1 MTTQAEFF
9 EANAVDGK
17 LTDAQMVQF
26 LQLPEGDI
34 EFTDS
39 NSGEPGA
46 ASGKAAATD
55 NGSQVTETNENKGA
69 EPSPGDAVILA
80 KDGVHTIPYTKLV
93 EAREGEKHWKA
104 QAEAAQAQ
112 LAALQAASDQRAA
125 TGQAETQTDKN
136 VATATAAIESGQVD
150 PEIFGDFSEEALAK
164 GIQKLVAMGIERS
177 IASIRQEVAPLKET
191 QAKTARDEHYA
202 AIYKAHPDADSVA
215 ESKELSDWID
225 SKPSFAR
232 DGYRAVL
239 QKGTAAQVVELFTAF
254 KTETTPKTG
263 SPSPSARPSAA
274 DAAKAAIDAAKS
286 KVPASLSELPGGTAG
301 PADELEAMRNMSGTD
316 LLSRMHGKTPEQ
328 IEALVARLI

>member
-46 ASGKAAATD
+46 ASGKAATTD
-55 NGSQVTETNENKGA
+55 GSQVTETNENKGA
-69 EPSPGDAVILA
+69 EPPPGEAVILA

-104 QAEAAQAQ
+104 MAEQAQSKLAELQAQATQ
-112 LAALQAASDQRAA
+112 RQADGEAA
-125 TGQAETQTDKN
+125 TGTDKA
-136 VATATAAIESGQVD
+136 VAAATAAIDSGEVPAD
-150 PEIFGDFSEEALAK
+150 LFGDFSEEDLAK
-164 GIQKLVAMGIERS
+164 GIQKLVEMRVERAMAG
-177 IASIRQEVAPLKET
+177 IRQDIAPLKDT

-301 PADELEAMRNMSGTD
+301 PADEMEAMRNMSGTD

>member
-26 LQLPEGDI
+26 LQLPEGEI
-34 EFTDS
+34 EFTDNS

-46 ASGKAAATD
+46 ASGKAETTD
-55 NGSQVTETNENKGA
+55 GSQATGTNENKGT
-69 EPSPGDAVILA
+69 EPPPGEAVILA
-80 KDGVHTIPYTKLV
+80 KDGKHTIPYTKLV

-104 QAEAAQAQ
+104 LAEQAQSKLAELQAQAAQRQ
-112 LAALQAASDQRAA
+112 TDGEAA
-125 TGQAETQTDKN
+125 TGTDKA
-136 VATATAAIESGQVD
+136 VAAATAAIDSGEVPAD
-150 PEIFGDFSEEALAK
+150 LFGDFSEEALAK
-164 GIQKLVAMGIERS
+164 GIQKLVEMRVERAMAG
-177 IASIRQEVAPLKET
+177 IRQDIAPLQEDK
-191 QAKTARDEHYA
+191 AKSARAAHYA
-202 AIYKAHPDADSVA
+202 EIYKAHPDADSVA
-215 ESKELSDWID
+215 ESKELSDWIE

-239 QKGTAAQVVELFTAF
+239 EKGTAAQVVELFTAF
-254 KTETTPKTG
+254 KSEATGKTG
-263 SPSPSARPSAA
+263 TPSPSARLSAA
-274 DAAKAAIDAAKS
+274 DAAKAAIESAKS

>member
-26 LQLPEGDI
+26 LKLDPGEI

-39 NSGEPGA
+39 NTSVPSAG
-46 ASGKAAATD
+46 SDKAATD
-55 NGSQVTETNENKGA
+55 NGSQATDKNESTDP
-69 EPSPGDAVILA
+69 PSDAVILA
-80 KDGVHTIPYTKLV
+80 KDGKHTIPYTKLV

-136 VATATAAIESGQVD
+136 VAAAAAAIESGQVD

-164 GIQKLVAMGIERS
+164 GIQKLVAMGIERG

-191 QAKTARDEHYA
+191 QAKTAREEHYA
-202 AIYKAHPDADSVA
+202 AIYEKHPDADSVA
-215 ESKELSDWID
+215 ESKELSDWING
-225 SKPSFAR
+225 KPSFAR
-232 DGYRAVL
+232 DGYRSVL
-239 QKGTAAQVVELFTAF
+239 EKGTSAQVIELFSAF
-254 KTETTPKTG
+254 KAETARTT
-263 SPSPSARPSAA
+263 STSSPSARPSAA
-274 DAAKAAIDAAKS
+274 DAAKAAIDAAKT

-301 PADELEAMRNMSGTD
+301 PADEAEAMRNMSGTD